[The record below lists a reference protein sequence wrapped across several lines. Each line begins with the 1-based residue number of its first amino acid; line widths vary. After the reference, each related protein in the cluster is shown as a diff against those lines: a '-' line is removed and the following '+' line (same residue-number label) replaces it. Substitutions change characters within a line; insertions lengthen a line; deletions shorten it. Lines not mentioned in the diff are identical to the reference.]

1 MINDLAPSEIPLEY
15 RFTAYTSDTSASHT
29 GFISMDY
36 SSITKKRSIE
46 QPDYS
51 INKYSL
57 ILFDFDSPVVTDVN
71 RRVIDK
77 FIVPFINLG
86 STIDI
91 YGYSDRIG
99 NPTYNKQLSLQR
111 ATAVRDYI
119 HLKNRNVPINVYGLG
134 DEAEIFDNDLAVGR
148 QLSRTVQI
156 LVITPKK

>member
-1 MINDLAPSEIPLEY
+1 VA
-15 RFTAYTSDTSASHT
+15 FTKDSSSSHT
-29 GFISMDY
+29 GYITMDY
-36 SSITKKRSIE
+36 SSISQKRAID

-57 ILFDFDSPVVTDVN
+57 VLFDFDSPVLTDVN

-77 FIVPFINLG
+77 FIVPFIGLG

-99 NPTYNKQLSLQR
+99 NATYNKQLSLQR
-111 ATAVRDYI
+111 ATSVRDYI
-119 HLKNRNVPINVYGLG
+119 RTKNRNVPINIYGLG
-134 DEAEIFDNDLAVGR
+134 DESEIFDNDLPMGR